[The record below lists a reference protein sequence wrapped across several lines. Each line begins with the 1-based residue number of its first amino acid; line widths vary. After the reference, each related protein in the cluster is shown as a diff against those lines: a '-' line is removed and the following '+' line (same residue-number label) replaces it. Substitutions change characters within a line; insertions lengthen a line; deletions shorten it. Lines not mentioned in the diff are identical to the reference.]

1 MDIDDAFIRF
11 SRSQHPPALLP
22 SEASANGR
30 GKVLLPGETT
40 GNSLTTERSIAQH
53 SCSSLAQSLQQPLG
67 QSLRIIQQV
76 LTSKSRANV
85 DRERS
90 KLSSEDLFKCCLD
103 LYIYIYVRY
112 VEILPESKHLTMAT
126 KLTTLEPFFPF
137 FLALGNRRTRFTKCS
152 ALLHCWCF
160 QFALLWIAH
169 NGIKSIDKLWQT
181 ECRL

>member
-1 MDIDDAFIRF
+1 MDIDDAFICF

-85 DRERS
+85 DREHS
-90 KLSSEDLFKCCLD
+90 KLSSEDV
-103 LYIYIYVRY
+103 YIYIRRPWPSPRPGRRLGPPEVW
-112 VEILPESKHLTMAT
+112 ILSFLNLCHAVDPV
-126 KLTTLEPFFPF
+126 
-137 FLALGNRRTRFTKCS
+137 FLAPLPRP
-152 ALLHCWCF
+152 HCR
-160 QFALLWIAH
+160 QTPSQGH
-169 NGIKSIDKLWQT
+169 SNGSRAPHGRSNGFL
-181 ECRL
+181 